1 MVDALVSKHVN
12 IEDVI
17 PVINVCKA
25 EVSLKSRVVAEVE
38 LTFHIDIKS
47 VIYREFTLVKVVI
60 YHSYIAIFAHIDIA
74 DIVKLIMFVEAANLG
89 EGESGA
95 EVPSAADLLLFF

>member
-1 MVDALVSKHVN
+1 MVYALVGKHVN

-17 PVINVCKA
+17 PIINVCKA
-25 EVSLKSRVVAEVE
+25 EVSLKSRVVAKVE

-95 EVPSAADLLLFF
+95 EVPSAAELPLFS